1 MLEQSL
7 LGSSESEPESA
18 PLGSRKIDVVAD
30 PLLGIAALYLSHL
43 DADVLKIPSVRILI
57 PDTVQF
63 PLPPLPFTVMR
74 FSPKAPLP
82 ENLDAEALLVWGV
95 PGRVL
100 EPLLKLPSLRW
111 VQTLTAGVDHVL
123 QLQPPPQIT
132 IANGRGLHDAPT
144 AELAVALLLSAVR
157 RLHVFRDSQNAGI
170 WNKDAYQQALEGQSL
185 MTLEGSRVLIVGMGA
200 IGVEIA
206 QRLQPFGSIV
216 EGVAMSAGTR
226 GGFTTHAFSDLDGLL
241 PTFDAVVLVL
251 PNTPQTVGLLSKER
265 LGLLKKKA
273 WVVNVGRGNAIDE
286 QALLEAL
293 EARTIGG
300 AALDVTEREPLPSDS
315 RLWHAPNCI
324 ITPHIA
330 GGGPNWARKAS
341 ALLQRNAQA
350 FADGRALENVVDAR
364 KGY

>member
-1 MLEQSL
+1 MTMM
-7 LGSSESEPESA
+7 
-18 PLGSRKIDVVAD
+18 
-30 PLLGIAALYLSHL
+30 
-43 DADVLKIPSVRILI
+43 RILI

-63 PLPPLPFTVMR
+63 PLPPLPLEVIR
-74 FSPKAPLP
+74 FDPRAPL
-82 ENLDAEALLVWGV
+82 NSDLDAEALLVWGV

-123 QLQPPPQIT
+123 NLQPHSQIT
-132 IANGRGLHDAPT
+132 VANGKGLHDAPT
-144 AELAVALLLSAVR
+144 AELAVALLLAAVR
-157 RLHVFRDSQNAGI
+157 RLHVFRDSQNAAI
-170 WNKDAYQQALEGQSL
+170 WNKDAYQQALEGDSE
-185 MTLEGSRVLIVGMGA
+185 MTLEGARVLIVGMGA

-206 QRLQPFGSIV
+206 RRLQPFGSIV

-226 GGFTTHAFSDLDGLL
+226 GGFTTHALSDLDTLL
-241 PTFDAVVLVL
+241 PTFDAVILVL

-265 LGLLKKKA
+265 LALMKKSA
-273 WVVNVGRGNAIDE
+273 WVVNVGRGSAIDE
-286 QALLEAL
+286 AGLLEAL
-293 EARTIGG
+293 EQRAIGG

-341 ALLQRNAQA
+341 ALLQRNAEL
-350 FADGRALENVVDAR
+350 FALQKPLENVVDVHR
-364 KGY
+364 GY

>member
-1 MLEQSL
+1 M
-7 LGSSESEPESA
+7 GST
-18 PLGSRKIDVVAD
+18 LT
-30 PLLGIAALYLSHL
+30 
-43 DADVLKIPSVRILI
+43 ADVLTIMCMRILI
-57 PDTVQF
+57 PDAVQF
-63 PLPPLPFTVMR
+63 PLPALPLTVMR
-74 FSPKAPLP
+74 FNPKAALP
-82 ENLDAEALLVWGV
+82 EGLDAEALLVWGV
-95 PGRVL
+95 PGRAL
-100 EPLLKLPSLRW
+100 EPLLGLPSLRW

-123 QLQPPPQIT
+123 NLQPRAQIT
-132 IANGRGLHDAPT
+132 VANGKGLHDAPT
-144 AELAVALLLSAVR
+144 AEMAVALLLSAVR
-157 RLHVFRDSQNAGI
+157 RLHLFRDSQNAAV
-170 WNKDAYQQALEGQSL
+170 WNKDAYQQALEGDSE
-185 MTLEGSRVLIVGMGA
+185 MSLEGARVLIVGMGA

-206 QRLQPFGSIV
+206 RRLQPFGSIV

-241 PTFDAVVLVL
+241 PNFDAVILVL

-300 AALDVTEREPLPSDS
+300 AALDVTEREPLPGDS

-324 ITPHIA
+324 ITPHVA

-341 ALLQRNAQA
+341 ALLQRNAEA
-350 FADGRALENVVDAR
+350 FAAGRGLENVVDVS

>member
-1 MLEQSL
+1 MLERL
-7 LGSSESEPESA
+7 E
-18 PLGSRKIDVVAD
+18 
-30 PLLGIAALYLSHL
+30 Y
-43 DADVLKIPSVRILI
+43 SVMRMLI

-63 PLPPLPFTVMR
+63 PLPPLPLEVIR
-74 FSPKAPLP
+74 FDPRAALP
-82 ENLDAEALLVWGV
+82 EDLDAEALLVWGV

-100 EPLLKLPSLRW
+100 EPLLQLPSLRW

-123 QLQPPPQIT
+123 NLQPRAQIT
-132 IANGRGLHDAPT
+132 VANGKGLHDAPT
-144 AELAVALLLSAVR
+144 AELAVALLLAAVR
-157 RLHVFRDSQNAGI
+157 RLHIFRDSQNAAV
-170 WNKDAYQQALEGQSL
+170 WNKDAYQQALEGDSE
-185 MTLEGSRVLIVGMGA
+185 MTLEGARVLIVGMGA

-206 QRLQPFGSIV
+206 RRLQPFGALV

-226 GGFTTHAFSDLDGLL
+226 GGYTTHALGDLDGLL
-241 PTFDAVVLVL
+241 PVFDAVILVL

-265 LGLLKKKA
+265 LALLKKTA
-273 WVVNVGRGNAIDE
+273 WVVNVGRGSAIDE
-286 QALLEAL
+286 AALLEAL
-293 EARTIGG
+293 EKHSIGG

-341 ALLQRNAQA
+341 ALLHRNAVA
-350 FADGRALENVVDAR
+350 FSEGRTLENTVDAR